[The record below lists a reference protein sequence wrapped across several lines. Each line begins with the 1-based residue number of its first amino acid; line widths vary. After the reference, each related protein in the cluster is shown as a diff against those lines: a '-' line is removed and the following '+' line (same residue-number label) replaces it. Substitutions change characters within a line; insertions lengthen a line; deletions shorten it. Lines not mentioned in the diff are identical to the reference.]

1 MTYTTSQKQILFI
14 PKIGTLNL
22 KKQKNEVQQ
31 KLLSTINIGTKNI
44 INLQN

>member
-1 MTYTTSQKQILFI
+1 MTYKTSQKKILFI
-14 PKIGTLNL
+14 QKIGTLNL

-31 KLLSTINIGTKNI
+31 KILSTINIGTKNI